1 MRNLDLTLLYR
12 LLAVETE
19 SGECDQMQI
28 AVAEIA
34 DEWRAAGVAPM
45 NWEPDNA
52 GNLWLWRDD
61 APAGPAPWIVAH
73 MDTVHP
79 ITGNGIHVAR
89 VGDCLT
95 GIDPVTMEQTGIG
108 GDDKCGV
115 YAALHLL
122 RENPA
127 VRVLLTVDEETGGHG
142 AYAADLA
149 ELRQARFILQ
159 ADRRGGADFVRKIS
173 GRTLASDEFES
184 AVASLLEVHGFRPCD
199 HGGFTD
205 IGVLVERR
213 VGVSVAN
220 LSAGYHNPHRS
231 TEYIDLRDLSRT
243 VALMADICAHVQDV
257 YPHLPPPPPPP
268 PTRQRA
274 GEPLRQTLSRRERK
288 LLATFARPDLWEC
301 WGCNRELAAEA
312 GALCPD
318 CDPSPVPPSTYRER
332 LWDGPSRPSWPDY

>member
-1 MRNLDLTLLYR
+1 MQNLDLNLLYR

-28 AVAEIA
+28 AVGEIC
-34 DEWRAAGVAPM
+34 DEWREAGVAPM
-45 NWEPDNA
+45 NWEPDEA

-61 APAGPAPWIVAH
+61 APAGPAPWAVAH
-73 MDTVHP
+73 LDTVHP
-79 ITGNGIHVAR
+79 ITGNGIAVVR

-95 GIDPVTMEQTGIG
+95 GLDPVTMEQTGIG
-108 GDDKCGV
+108 GDDKCGI
-115 YAALHLL
+115 YAALHLI

-149 ELRQARFILQ
+149 ELKTARFILQ

-173 GRTLASDEFES
+173 GRTLASDAFAD
-184 AVASLLEVHGFRPCD
+184 AVAPLLEAHGFRPCD

-205 IGVLVERR
+205 VGVLAERR

-220 LSAGYHNPHRS
+220 MSAGYHNPHQAC
-231 TEYIDLRDLSRT
+231 EYIDLRDLSRT
-243 VALMADICAHVQDV
+243 VALMAAICEQVQDV

-268 PTRQRA
+268 VWQRAPLA

-288 LLATFARPDLWEC
+288 RLRAQYLARPSADLWEC
-301 WGCNRELAAEA
+301 WGCSRELAEEA

-318 CDPSPVPPSTYRER
+318 CDPSPVA